1 MRGAGRRPHPGAR
14 LEPDLQALADHG
26 ALFAAAAGLIPSL
39 KGRLVAAGE
48 AAALL
53 TTAKQATPAEV
64 AAALHEHWRLAHP
77 EAGPAYWL
85 TRSWGML
92 CWQSIYLAMVAVYRL
107 RAVPALERLGGA
119 IRMGWCPVLLCR
131 PSP

>member
-1 MRGAGRRPHPGAR
+1 MRGAGRRARTLGAR

-77 EAGPAYWL
+77 EAGP
-85 TRSWGML
+85 
-92 CWQSIYLAMVAVYRL
+92 
-107 RAVPALERLGGA
+107 
-119 IRMGWCPVLLCR
+119 
-131 PSP
+131 